1 MTNSQVHVALTNL
14 GASVR
19 ADFHHMR
26 VAWQSDWLFP
36 VSVSHSDWLATDHLL
51 AEVGYIQA
59 PLDNLLDLQRFL
71 TAGFLPTVDI
81 PREEPASVATAD
93 RAYAAS
99 KLAAPG
105 RAMGATQPPALDQAT
120 YPHPLL
126 SLTDTQR
133 DGPTRMDTQSP
144 AVSTPNEPPQRPPT
158 TGQLRTT
165 LAGTS
170 TPSSD
175 VGLPGMPIPD
185 SMYGSGLH
193 VPMQQW
199 SPETPAQQQ
208 MVEPIA
214 TDDPTSWTAY
224 PPRVG
229 GLRDL
234 AQRLSTDAHWSAP
247 PVDRLI
253 VPTTGQEQTPLQVA
267 QAQRGDAS
275 MSAASVSS
283 AAPPLHSATTL
294 PAAPGREDHV
304 AALSPVVL
312 PTSTASMAYMLH
324 GQSGQ
329 SHAPTPLTTLPA
341 VHATLPQMDTLMDAL
356 AREITREYHRFYGA

>member
-1 MTNSQVHVALTNL
+1 MTNSQAHVALTNL

-36 VSVSHSDWLATDHLL
+36 VSVSHSDWLAIDHLL

-81 PREEPASVATAD
+81 PREEPTSVATAD
-93 RAYAAS
+93 RAHAAS
-99 KLAAPG
+99 KLATPG
-105 RAMGATQPPALDQAT
+105 RATGATQPAALDQAT
-120 YPHPLL
+120 YPHRLL

-133 DGPTRMDTQSP
+133 DGLTRMDTQSP
-144 AVSTPNEPPQRPPT
+144 AVFTQNEPPQRPPT

-165 LAGTS
+165 PAGTS

-175 VGLPGMPIPD
+175 MGLPGTPMPD

-193 VPMQQW
+193 MPMQQW
-199 SPETPAQQQ
+199 SPDTPAQQQ

-247 PVDRLI
+247 PVDRLMA
-253 VPTTGQEQTPLQVA
+253 PTTSQEQTPLQLA
-267 QAQRGDAS
+267 QAQSGDAS

-283 AAPPLHSATTL
+283 AALPLNSATTL
-294 PAAPGREDHV
+294 PAAPVRENHV

-312 PTSTASMAYMLH
+312 PAGTASTAYMLH

-329 SHAPTPLTTLPA
+329 SHAPALVAALSA
-341 VHATLPQMDTLMDAL
+341 IHATLPQMDTLMDAL
-356 AREITREYHRFYGA
+356 ALEITREYHRFYGA